1 MECLEIKKKP
11 QDEEKEKKLI
21 MIKKTRLIK
30 QVEDKLEE
38 SMFASRWFMAP
49 VYIVLSISLA
59 IITLKVIQE
68 FVHNIPAFYSMDIK
82 SLLLFVLHIIDMA
95 LIGNLVLMILF
106 AGYENFVSKIGAAR
120 ESEDKPAW
128 MGKVDFSG
136 LKLKLVASI
145 VAISGINLLEAFLDL
160 ANYSDRDLK
169 WQVIIHLVFIVSGL
183 LLAAMD
189 YIASKTK
196 NHY

>member
-1 MECLEIKKKP
+1 MSNKKNNFLGSIEEKLEI
-11 QDEEKEKKLI
+11 
-21 MIKKTRLIK
+21 
-30 QVEDKLEE
+30 

-49 VYIVLSISLA
+49 VYVVLSLSLA
-59 IITLKVIQE
+59 IIMVKVVQE
-68 FVHNIPAFYSMDIK
+68 FIYNIPGFISMDNK

-120 ESEDKPAW
+120 NSEDKPAW

-145 VAISGINLLEAFLDL
+145 VAISGINLLEAFMSLDL
-160 ANYSDRDLK
+160 HSDRDIR
-169 WQVIIHLVFIVSGL
+169 WQIIIHLVFVTSGL
-183 LLAAMD
+183 LLALMD

-196 NHY
+196 SKY

>member
-1 MECLEIKKKP
+1 MSENKNIIIKNIEEKLEI
-11 QDEEKEKKLI
+11 
-21 MIKKTRLIK
+21 
-30 QVEDKLEE
+30 

-49 VYIVLSISLA
+49 VYVVLSISLA
-59 IITLKVIQE
+59 VIMIKVVQE
-68 FVHNIPAFYSMDIK
+68 FIYNIPEFISMDIK

-120 ESEDKPAW
+120 GSEDKPAW

-145 VAISGINLLEAFLDL
+145 VAISGINLLEAFMSLDL
-160 ANYSDRDLK
+160 HSDRDIR
-169 WQVIIHLVFIVSGL
+169 WQIIIHLVFVTSGL
-183 LLAAMD
+183 LLALMD

-196 NHY
+196 SKY

>member
-1 MECLEIKKKP
+1 
-11 QDEEKEKKLI
+11 
-21 MIKKTRLIK
+21 MIKKTGPIK
-30 QVEDKLEE
+30 QLEDKLEE

-49 VYIVLSISLA
+49 VYIVLSFSLA
-59 IITLKVIQE
+59 VITLKVIQE

-183 LLAAMD
+183 LLATMD

-196 NHY
+196 NHF

>member
-1 MECLEIKKKP
+1 
-11 QDEEKEKKLI
+11 
-21 MIKKTRLIK
+21 MIKKNGFVDN
-30 QVEDKLEE
+30 VEEKLEV

-49 VYIVLSISLA
+49 VYVVLSMTLA
-59 IITLKVIQE
+59 IIMLKVIQE
-68 FVHNIPAFYSMDIK
+68 FIHSFPLFASMDFK
-82 SLLLFVLHIIDMA
+82 NLLLFVLHIIDMA

-120 ESEDKPAW
+120 DSEDKPAW

-145 VAISGINLLEAFLDL
+145 VAISGINLLEAFMDL

-169 WQVIIHLVFIVSGL
+169 WQVIIHLVFIFSGL

-189 YIASKTK
+189 YIAANTK
-196 NHY
+196 NRY